1 MYNSAER
8 SPPDEI
14 TETGA
19 GGDVMALPQIL
30 LVEDESIVA
39 LDLTR
44 RLTRWGYAVTRV
56 ASGDAAV
63 EAADTLRPG
72 LVLMDVR
79 LPGSVDG
86 LQAAAAIWARRP
98 VPIVYLTGSA
108 DPVLLDGVQTPPPV
122 LTLAKPFSEAALRD
136 ILGQALAA
144 WPGGSRP

>member
-1 MYNSAER
+1 
-8 SPPDEI
+8 
-14 TETGA
+14 
-19 GGDVMALPQIL
+19 MALPQIL
-30 LVEDESIVA
+30 LVEGESIVA

-56 ASGDAAV
+56 ASGAAAV
-63 EAADTLRPG
+63 DAADTLRPG

-79 LPGSVDG
+79 LPGAVDG
-86 LQAAAAIWARRP
+86 LQTAAIWARRP

-108 DPVLLDGVQTPPPV
+108 DPAPLDGVQTPPPV
-122 LTLAKPFSEAALRD
+122 LTLAKPFSAAALRD